1 MNQPERARDDFIAPS
16 RSTRATCVVLAGLG
30 EAWSRLGRPQESE
43 RYFAALLEKDP
54 SDLAARVARGMT
66 RVVRRPAGRGERFPS
81 CPERRRAKRRKP
93 TTEWRSCVRKA
104 DPKRA
109 LDHLDRSL
117 DSDPNLID
125 AVQLRALVRARLGER
140 GALDDV
146 DRLVE
151 SATPNRLYNAAC
163 AVAILSE
170 KTADPRLVS
179 HALDLLTQALKAG
192 IPAQEAA
199 ADPDLK
205 SLHAT
210 RRWTDLMAGVPR

>member
-1 MNQPERARDDFIAPS
+1 MLKDDERNAQAHY
-16 RSTRATCVVLAGLG
+16 GM
-30 EAWSRLGRPQESE
+30 
-43 RYFAALLEKDP
+43 ALL
-54 SDLAARVARGMT
+54 
-66 RVVRRPAGRGERFPS
+66 
-81 CPERRRAKRRKP
+81 
-93 TTEWRSCVRKA
+93 VRKA

-151 SATPNRLYNAAC
+151 SATANRLYNAAC

-170 KTADPRLVS
+170 TAADPRLVS
-179 HALDLLTQALKAG
+179 HALDLLTQA
-192 IPAQEAA
+192 AQSRHL
-199 ADPDLK
+199 P
-205 SLHAT
+205 
-210 RRWTDLMAGVPR
+210 PRMPPPTPT